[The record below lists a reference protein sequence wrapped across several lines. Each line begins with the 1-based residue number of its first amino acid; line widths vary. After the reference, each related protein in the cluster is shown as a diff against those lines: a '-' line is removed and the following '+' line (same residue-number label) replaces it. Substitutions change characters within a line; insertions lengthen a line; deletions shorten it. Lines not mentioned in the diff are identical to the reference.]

1 MLRILACL
9 GLALFVLTAAAA
21 PVAAQGRAT
30 VNGYVQDAASGE
42 TLLLA
47 NVVVAGTTTGAT
59 TNNAGYYTLGV
70 DAGTVRLTASYVGYR
85 SRTLELTLAPGE
97 VRRLDFELQNEATV
111 GEEVVVEA
119 EAPIE
124 DAAAVGVLSVP
135 IDLVEALPSA
145 FEADLF
151 RSLQLLPGVKSA
163 NDFSSK
169 LYIRGGS
176 PDQTLIQLDGTT
188 VYNPTHFF
196 GFFSTFNT
204 AAIKDARI
212 YKGAYPAEYGGRL
225 GSVIDVYNRDGNRNR
240 VAGSA
245 TLGLLA
251 SRALIEG
258 PVSMGSTQ
266 GSFLFAARRST
277 LEPLLAALQDQIEDV
292 PENFYFFD
300 LNGKLTLDLTPKD
313 KLQLGLYA
321 GRDKVRFPFAEDAAF
336 RLDYGTATGA
346 LAYTRILTETL
357 FVTTRA
363 AGSYYFNFPEADL
376 SGTTFERDNQLTDFS
391 LKADVEWLPSGS
403 FRVKGGA
410 GGGLLGLTLR
420 DRFGGAVRLEQVT
433 RVPYG
438 SGYAEAEYRFGDGY
452 IATGGL
458 RADYFAGG
466 DYLRLGPRLKFEKKF
481 GEGLI
486 AQAAYGRYYQFLT
499 LISNEA
505 FSGFDVWTTAADG
518 VRPSYGD
525 QLALGLKARL
535 ADGTRIET
543 EVYGRTMEDLF
554 DINPTLQDLADR
566 EYDEIFRFGSG
577 YAYGWE
583 MLVQRDFGRLTGLF
597 GYTLA
602 TTRRTYRSSP
612 LYPGSGI
619 DLYPGSNVDLDTG
632 EIRSFAPK
640 YDRLH
645 DVNAVLTYDL
655 GRSWT
660 ATVSGLFQTGQA
672 FTDPQQ
678 YYEVEGVA
686 DIGLDFGTPVLVS
699 EQVNAARLPDYH
711 RVDVGFAK
719 TGRFFSV
726 GDYELQLQVINVY
739 NRRNVWFY
747 QADPDV
753 NPIGFDPVLQLPIL
767 PNVSLTVDF

>member
-1 MLRILACL
+1 MLRLLACL
-9 GLALFVLTAAAA
+9 GLALFA
-21 PVAAQGRAT
+21 PLVAAQERAT
-30 VNGYVQDAASGE
+30 VNGYVRDAASGE

-59 TNNAGYYTLGV
+59 TNNSGYYTLGLDV
-70 DAGTVRLTASYVGYR
+70 PAGGTVRLIASYVGFR
-85 SRTLELTLAPGE
+85 SQAQDVTLAPGQAL
-97 VRRLDFELQNEATV
+97 RLDFDLQNEATV

-124 DAAAVGVLSVP
+124 DAAAVGVLAVP
-135 IDLVEALPSA
+135 MDLIESLPSA

-225 GSVIDVYNRDGNRNR
+225 GSVIDVYNRDGNRNEL
-240 VAGSA
+240 AGSA

-251 SRALIEG
+251 SRALVEG
-258 PVSMGSTQ
+258 PVTLGNTK

-277 LEPLLAALQDQIEDV
+277 LEPLLAALQDQIDDI
-292 PENFYFFD
+292 PESFYFFD

-313 KLQLGLYA
+313 KVQFGFYA
-321 GRDKVRFPFAEDAAF
+321 GRDKVRFPFAEDAEF
-336 RLDYGTATGA
+336 RLDYGNATGS

-363 AGSYYFNFPEADL
+363 AGSYYFNFPDAEL
-376 SGTTFERDNQLTDFS
+376 SGTEIERDNELTDFS
-391 LKADVEWLPSGS
+391 LKTDLEWLPSSS

-410 GGGLLGLTLR
+410 GGGLFGLTLR
-420 DRFGGAVRLEQVT
+420 DRFSGTVTLEQIT
-433 RVPYG
+433 RLPYG

-458 RADYFAGG
+458 RADYFGG
-466 DYLRLGPRLKFEKKF
+466 GNYVRFGPRLKFEKKF

-499 LISNEA
+499 LISSEA
-505 FSGFDVWTTAADG
+505 FSGFDVWTTTADG

-525 QLALGLKARL
+525 QLALGLKVRL

-543 EVYGRTMEDLF
+543 EIYGRTMEDLF
-554 DINPTLQDLADR
+554 DINPTIQDLADR

-583 MLVQRDFGRLTGLF
+583 MLVQRDFGRVTGLF
-597 GYTLA
+597 GYTLS
-602 TTRRTYRSSP
+602 TTRRKFEPGP
-612 LYPGSGI
+612 LYPGSEI
-619 DLYPGSNVDLDTG
+619 DLDTG
-632 EIRSFAPK
+632 ALRAFAPK

-655 GRSWT
+655 GRAWS

-672 FTDPQQ
+672 YTNPQQ
-678 YYEVEGVA
+678 YYEVEGTA
-686 DIGLDFGTPVLVS
+686 DIGLDFDTPILVT
-699 EQVNAARLPDYH
+699 EQLNAARLPNYH
-711 RVDVGFAK
+711 RMDIGFAK
-719 TGRFFSV
+719 EGRFFSF
-726 GDYELQLQVINVY
+726 GDYELQLQAINIY

-747 QADPDV
+747 QIDTDE
-753 NPIGFDPVLQLPIL
+753 NPVGFDPVRQLPFL

>member
-9 GLALFVLTAAAA
+9 GLLAFAL
-21 PVAAQGRAT
+21 PVTAQGRAT

-251 SRALIEG
+251 SRALVEG
-258 PVSMGSTQ
+258 PVSVGGTQ

-321 GRDKVRFPFAEDAAF
+321 GRDKVRFPFAEDAEF
-336 RLDYGTATGA
+336 RLDYGNATGA

-363 AGSYYFNFPEADL
+363 AGSYYFNFPEAEL
-376 SGTTFERDNQLTDFS
+376 SGTQIERDNELTDFS
-391 LKADVEWLPSGS
+391 LKTDVEWLPSGS
-403 FRVKGGA
+403 FRMKGGL
-410 GGGLLGLTLR
+410 GGGVLGLTLR
-420 DRFGGAVRLEQVT
+420 DRFSGTITLEQVS
-433 RVPYG
+433 RIPYG

-466 DYLRLGPRLKFEKKF
+466 DFFRLGPRLKFEKKF
-481 GEGLI
+481 GEGLV

-505 FSGFDVWTTAADG
+505 FSGFDVWTTTADG

-602 TTRRTYRSSP
+602 TTRRTYRANP
-612 LYPGSGI
+612 LYPGSEI
-619 DLYPGSNVDLDTG
+619 DLDTG
-632 EIRSFAPK
+632 ELRSFAPK

-655 GRSWT
+655 GRAWT

-672 FTDPQQ
+672 YTDPQQ
-678 YYEVEGVA
+678 YYEVEGTA
-686 DIGLDFGTPVLVS
+686 DLGLDFGTPVLVT
-699 EQVNAARLPDYH
+699 EQLNAARLPDYH

-719 TGRFFSV
+719 AGRFFSI
-726 GDYELQLQVINVY
+726 GDYELQLQLINVY

-747 QADPDV
+747 QIDTDV
-753 NPIGFDPVLQLPIL
+753 APIGFDPVLQLPIL